1 MNEKTSESLLN
12 RYQNGSETAAFEIH
26 SRYETRLISL
36 ARNRLMG
43 VLSSKIESEDIAQET
58 MAAFFQLADQNN
70 IRWEK
75 EGDLWRLLA
84 GIAINKVKQTFQH
97 FSFQKRAIG
106 KEVSL
111 ANAEKL
117 DVTFL
122 ADRESAEEAIAT
134 LHELVEDMVINERPL
149 MRTVLLM
156 RLSGYSNE
164 EIATRV
170 GRSARTIR
178 RLVDTLKAKVIV
190 KNDLFDLFPTKIG
203 LKDPREST
211 TVALT
216 VDYANY
222 HLLRMIGQGSFAKV
236 YLARQISSGQLF
248 AVKVIRKKWL
258 GDVRV
263 RTTFLKEVEL
273 LSKLNDHN
281 VVKTFGAGEL
291 PNGGIFVV
299 LERIQGTSLCKAAN
313 LATREQRSQWR
324 LDLENVIERLH
335 RLGIAHGDLRPAKTS

>member
-170 GRSARTIR
+170 GRSTRTIR
-178 RLVDTLKAKVIV
+178 RLVDTLKAKVLG
-190 KNDLFDLFPTKIG
+190 KNDLFDSFPTTIDSKFS
-203 LKDPREST
+203 RESM
-211 TVALT
+211 TVALS